1 MPGVVRIKLS
11 PSQGDDDVSK
21 TLKSR
26 ICPPLLIFL
35 LHKAPITLVSDMILF
50 WVSFHFYLRDSSSSS
65 MYVFNLLDF
74 QAEKNLSR
82 EMKNKIN
89 TSFLPG
95 SLLAVSCKA
104 WQYLG
109 MLCGAGGKCVY
120 ITSMLVQASSKRQSV
135 RVLFM
140 YWQF

>member
-1 MPGVVRIKLS
+1 
-11 PSQGDDDVSK
+11 
-21 TLKSR
+21 
-26 ICPPLLIFL
+26 
-35 LHKAPITLVSDMILF
+35 
-50 WVSFHFYLRDSSSSS
+50 

-82 EMKNKIN
+82 EMKNKTN

-109 MLCGAGGKCVY
+109 MLCGAGVKCIY
-120 ITSMLVQASSKRQSV
+120 ITSMLV
-135 RVLFM
+135 
-140 YWQF
+140 